1 VPATQLETRSDLTAD
16 QVTDVLRLVGQVTE
30 VQGVRPVSEHVLLHV
45 RYGGDANTRHLLLR
59 SGTKLVGYAHLDVG
73 AAEAELAAV
82 APPEIRTLVDALTAE
97 GGDALRVWARGRAA
111 SSAAVLSELGFAA
124 ERVLLQMRRSLH
136 DPPLGEPTW
145 PTGVTV
151 RTFVVGQDEA
161 AWVEVNNLAFAEHP
175 DQSGWSVEDLLT
187 REHEPWFDPAGF
199 FLAERDGALVGF
211 HWTKVHGAEG
221 ADHEEIGE
229 VYVVGVAPAMQGQ
242 RLGPAL
248 TLAGLLYLQSRGLG
262 TVMLYVDE
270 SNQPAVRV
278 YERLGFTEWD
288 ADVAFQRPAGN

>member
-1 VPATQLETRSDLTAD
+1 VPATQFETRSDLTAD
-16 QVTDVLRLVGQVTE
+16 QVTDVLRLVGHVTE
-30 VQGVRPVSEHVLLHV
+30 LQGVRPFSEHVMLHI

-59 SGTKLVGYAHLDVG
+59 SGAELVGYAHLNVA

-82 APPEIRTLVDALTAE
+82 EPEQIRTLIDALSAE
-97 GGDALRVWARGRAA
+97 GGDALRVWARGRDAG
-111 SSAAVLSELGFAA
+111 SAAVLRELGFAE

-145 PTGVTV
+145 PAGVTV

-161 AWVEVNNLAFAEHP
+161 AWIEVNNLAFADHP
-175 DQSGWSVEDLLT
+175 DQSGWSVDDIVT

-211 HWTKVHGAEG
+211 HWTKVHSAEG
-221 ADHEEIGE
+221 ANHEPIGE
-229 VYVVGVAPAMQGQ
+229 VYVVGVAPSMQGQ

-248 TLAGLLYLQSRGLG
+248 TLAGLLYLQDRGLG

-278 YERLGFTEWD
+278 YERLGFSEWD
-288 ADVAFQRPAGN
+288 ADVCFQRPTAD